1 MRLMSQDLSA
11 IRQQIDKTDI
21 EIQQLLD
28 KRARLAKQV
37 AQAKFAEEENP
48 VFYRP
53 ERESQV
59 LKNVIARNKD
69 GSLEDDTLTL
79 LFREIMSACLALQKK
94 LRVGCLGPEGTYS
107 QAATFK
113 QFGHGVDCTLLPT
126 IPDVFKEVEAGN
138 LQYGL
143 VPVEN
148 STEGGINQTLDCF
161 ATMQLQICGEVEL
174 PIHHLLLS
182 NAEQLS
188 DIKIVYSHQQSL
200 GQCRKWL
207 ETHLPH
213 IETRAVE
220 SNAEAA
226 RLAVQNPES
235 AAIAGKIA
243 ATMYD
248 LRKLEENIE
257 DKPNNT
263 TRWAV
268 ISQQTVPPTGQDK
281 TSLLLLPTHV
291 DKAGALFELLQPLSN
306 NGINMTRIES
316 HPAKIEKWQ
325 YMFFIDIEGHH
336 QEALVSQTIDA
347 IKSHALVK
355 LLGSYPKAIL

>member
-1 MRLMSQDLSA
+1 MSQDLSV

-21 EIQQLLD
+21 EIQTLLE
-28 KRARLAKQV
+28 KRAQLAKQV
-37 AQAKFAEEENP
+37 AQAKYADEENP
-48 VFYRP
+48 IFYRP
-53 ERESQV
+53 EREAQV
-59 LKNVIARNKD
+59 LKNVIDRNKQ
-69 GSLEDDTLTL
+69 GLLEDDTLTL
-79 LFREIMSACLALQKK
+79 LFREIMSACLSLQKK

-113 QFGHGVDCTLLPT
+113 QFGHGVDCVLLPT
-126 IPDVFKEVEAGN
+126 IPDVFKEVETGN

-174 PIHHLLLS
+174 PIHHCLLS
-182 NAEQLS
+182 NAAQHN

-207 ETHLPH
+207 STHLPH
-213 IETRAVE
+213 AETRAVE

-226 RLAVQNPES
+226 KLAVQNPQS
-235 AAIAGKIA
+235 AAIAGQVA

-263 TRWAV
+263 TRFAV

-291 DKAGALFELLQPLSN
+291 DKAGSLFELLQPLARN
-306 NGINMTRIES
+306 EINMTRIES

-325 YMFFIDIEGHH
+325 YMFFIDIKGHH
-336 QEALVSQTIDA
+336 QEPLISQTIDA
-347 IKSHALVK
+347 IKQHALVK
-355 LLGSYPKAIL
+355 LLGSYPQAIL

>member
-1 MRLMSQDLSA
+1 MSQDLSA

-21 EIQQLLD
+21 EIQELLN
-28 KRARLAKQV
+28 KRAQLAKQV
-37 AQAKFAEEENP
+37 AQAKYAEEENP
-48 VFYRP
+48 TFYRP
-53 ERESQV
+53 ERENQV
-59 LKNVIARNKD
+59 LQNVITRNKD
-69 GSLEDDTLTL
+69 GLLEDSTLTL

-113 QFGHGVDCTLLPT
+113 QFGHGVDCILLPT
-126 IPDVFKEVEAGN
+126 IPDVVKEVEAGN

-174 PIHHLLLS
+174 PINHCLLS
-182 NAEQLS
+182 NATQLS

-213 IETRAVE
+213 AEKRAVA

-226 RLAVQNPES
+226 KLAEQNPDS

-243 ATMYD
+243 ATTYD

-257 DKPNNT
+257 DEPNNT
-263 TRWAV
+263 TRFAV

-291 DKAGALFELLQPLSN
+291 EKAGSLFELLQPLSDN
-306 NGINMTRIES
+306 QINMTRIES

-325 YMFFIDIEGHH
+325 YMFFIDIEGH
-336 QEALVSQTIDA
+336 QQEPTVNQTIEAL
-347 IKSHALVK
+347 KSHAFVK

>member
-1 MRLMSQDLSA
+1 MSQDLSA
-11 IRQQIDKTDI
+11 IRQEIDKTDI
-21 EIQQLLD
+21 EIQILLN
-28 KRARLAKQV
+28 KRAQLAKQV

-48 VFYRP
+48 IFYRP
-53 ERESQV
+53 EREAQV
-59 LKNVIARNKD
+59 LQNVVERNKN
-69 GSLEDDTLTL
+69 GLLEDSTLTL

-107 QAATFK
+107 QAATIK
-113 QFGHGVDCTLLPT
+113 QFGHGVDCVLLPT
-126 IPDVFKEVEAGN
+126 IPDVFREVETGHF
-138 LQYGL
+138 QYGL

-174 PIHHLLLS
+174 PIHHCLLS
-182 NAEQLS
+182 NATQFS

-207 ETHLPH
+207 DTHLPH
-213 IETRAVE
+213 ADKQAVA

-226 RLAVQNPES
+226 ILATQNTQA
-235 AAIAGKIA
+235 AAIAGQVA

-248 LRKLEENIE
+248 LRKLVENIE
-257 DKPNNT
+257 DEPNNT
-263 TRWAV
+263 TRFAV
-268 ISQQTVPPTGQDK
+268 ISQQTVPPTGRDK

-291 DKAGALFELLQPLSN
+291 DKAGSLFELLQPLAD

-336 QEALVSQTIDA
+336 QQPLVSKTIDA

-355 LLGSYPKAIL
+355 LLGSYPKAQ